1 MSSAHLVASYSDLI
15 VCFPLCSN
23 KTRCLGNACQEVNEL
38 QARIIEVNPR
48 MSETKKG
55 LNVIWRLS
63 IRQGELFTA
72 SSHQNLGRYD
82 ANNF

>member
-1 MSSAHLVASYSDLI
+1 MHLTASYSDLA
-15 VCFPLCSN
+15 VCFPFCSN
-23 KTRCLGNACQEVNEL
+23 RIWCLGNACQEVNEL
-38 QARIIEVNPR
+38 QARIIAVNPS
-48 MSETKKG
+48 MLETKKG